1 MRSFRQAQGLTIEAI
16 AREFEV
22 SKPTWSTWELGTRE
36 PKLDV
41 ISTICARL
49 NCTPNDLLGVSPS
62 SSITVTGNG
71 NAVSQGSGASARAV
85 SWKDFV
91 PGAVAGKSGL
101 PAVALAKAGELPQC
115 ARCEHR
121 KLAERMRK
129 MLAGK

>member
-1 MRSFRQAQGLTIEAI
+1 MSVFSDRLRLARLAKGMTIVQCADAI
-16 AREFEV
+16 GVTNPA
-22 SKPTWSTWELGTRE
+22 WNQWETGKRE
-36 PKLDV
+36 PKFDKLLE
-41 ISTICARL
+41 ICRL
-49 NCTPNDLLGVSPS
+49 LATTPNDLLGVSLPS

-91 PGAVAGKSGL
+91 PGAVAGK
-101 PAVALAKAGELPQC
+101 PGELPQC